1 MTGHSRELQ
10 LVDHTQEWL
19 NITEQNSNDFC
30 PHLALPPNC
39 ISYIQ
44 VIVHTRPLLR
54 NKICLASLRLLEN
67 MQFDILYL

>member
-19 NITEQNSNDFC
+19 NITEQDSNDLC
-30 PHLALPPNC
+30 PHLALSPRF

-44 VIVHTRPLLR
+44 VIVHTRLLLR
-54 NKICLASLRLLEN
+54 NKIHLASLLLLEN
-67 MQFDILYL
+67 MQFDIPYF

>member
-19 NITEQNSNDFC
+19 NITEQDSNDLC
-30 PHLALPPNC
+30 PHLALPPSF

-44 VIVHTRPLLR
+44 VIVYTRPLLR
-54 NKICLASLRLLEN
+54 NKIHLASLLLLEN
-67 MQFDILYL
+67 VQFDISYL